1 METSFYMMMNSLNS
15 RKIFTLLI
23 FSVLIFLNSSCR
35 QQPAAD
41 ADPMGKAATP
51 TEAYVMLYNAVR
63 SKNTEAIRNM
73 MSRASLKFV
82 EGVAAQRKKPVAEI
96 LENGLYASTIN
107 PEMPEVR
114 DERIRDGKYGAVE
127 VFVKK
132 SGQWEQAYFIKED
145 GGWKV
150 AVGDLFAGTFKQP
163 EPSQAQ
169 KQAQA
174 SNKMIPYRP
183 NINGTAPPGNQNAEN
198 PAGANAKVKT
208 IEVEPA
214 NRMAAPPAK
223 SADPK

>member
-1 METSFYMMMNSLNS
+1 MGNSFYKIMNHLNN
-15 RKIFTLLI
+15 RKIFTLLV
-23 FSVLIFLNSSCR
+23 FSVFIFLSSSCR
-35 QQPAAD
+35 QQPVAEAD
-41 ADPMGKAATP
+41 ATGQAATP

-63 SKNTEAIRNM
+63 SKNTDAIRNM

-82 EGVAAQRKKPVAEI
+82 EGVAAQRNKPVAEI

-107 PEMPEVR
+107 PDMPEVR
-114 DERIRDGKYGAVE
+114 DERIKDGKYGAVE

-163 EPSQAQ
+163 EPSKAQ
-169 KQAQA
+169 REAQA
-174 SNKMIPYRP
+174 SNKMIPYSP
-183 NINGTAPPGNQNAEN
+183 NINGTSPSGNQN

-214 NRMAAPPAK
+214 NRGPAPPAK
-223 SADPK
+223 PDGQK